1 MCELTTAGVRPP
13 GQLDG
18 RTPRPDQTHQD
29 EVADSVVSAIH
40 LVKETDRSKRWLGRD
55 RLSTE
60 EYGMS
65 TALSHWLLNGYGNK
79 GSEMFDWSNMENE
92 VVTDEAAESDHYWF
106 SILKVRKYVRKQS
119 FLHWITW
126 GFSLTILV
134 FILVFNIMFS
144 GTCTSLGESSTI
156 ILC

>member
-79 GSEMFDWSNMENE
+79 GSEMFDWSNMEKRGC
-92 VVTDEAAESDHYWF
+92 DRRGGR
-106 SILKVRKYVRKQS
+106 IGPL
-119 FLHWITW
+119 
-126 GFSLTILV
+126 LV
-134 FILVFNIMFS
+134 FHLK
-144 GTCTSLGESSTI
+144 GEKV
-156 ILC
+156 CA

>member
-1 MCELTTAGVRPP
+1 MCELTTAGDRPP

-29 EVADSVVSAIH
+29 EVADSEVSAIH

-65 TALSHWLLNGYGNK
+65 TALYHWLLNGYGNK
-79 GSEMFDWSNMENE
+79 GSEMFDWSNVESK
-92 VVTDEAAESDHYWF
+92 VVTDEA
-106 SILKVRKYVRKQS
+106 
-119 FLHWITW
+119 
-126 GFSLTILV
+126 
-134 FILVFNIMFS
+134 
-144 GTCTSLGESSTI
+144 GESRTITGFPSTRTPWTGSVRFRRTSGVGATTSWWWQ
-156 ILC
+156 